1 MSSKAAAALVTGSS
15 SGIGLAIA
23 KGLAR
28 GGYNVVLTGLGDPQ
42 ELTAMAASMA
52 REHHI
57 ETIYLPANL
66 RDPAEIRALCSR
78 AQDRFGRIRVL
89 VNNAGVQHVAPV
101 HEFPEEQWDEIIA
114 VNLSSAFHTT
124 KALLPAMQAARDG
137 RIINIASAHGLVG
150 SAGKSAYV
158 ASKHGIIGL
167 TKVTALENARY
178 DITANAICPG
188 WVGTPLVAKQI
199 AERAARSGLAPQ
211 EEQLRLITEKQ
222 ALPHFTA
229 AEHIADF
236 VLFLCSPSAATITGA
251 ALSMDGGWVAG

>member
-1 MSSKAAAALVTGSS
+1 MSSTTAAALVTGSS
-15 SGIGLAIA
+15 SGIGLAVA
-23 KGLAR
+23 KTLAR
-28 GGYNVVLTGLGDPQ
+28 AGYNVVLTGLGDPQ
-42 ELTAMAASMA
+42 ALHGMAASIA

-57 ETIYLPANL
+57 DAIYVPANL
-66 RDPAEIRALCSR
+66 RDPAQIRALCSQ
-78 AQDRFGRIRVL
+78 AQDRFGLISVL

-101 HEFPEEQWDEIIA
+101 HEFPDEQWDEIIA

-124 KALLPAMQAARDG
+124 KALLPAMRSARSG

-150 SAGKSAYV
+150 SVDKSAYV

-178 DITANAICPG
+178 GVTANAICPG
-188 WVGTPLVAKQI
+188 WVGTPLVAMQI
-199 AERAARSGLAPQ
+199 AERAARSGLGAE

-222 ALPHFTA
+222 AMPQFTA

-236 VLFLCSPSAATITGA
+236 VLFLCSPSAATLTGA
-251 ALSMDGGWVAG
+251 ALSMDGGWVAS

>member
-1 MSSKAAAALVTGSS
+1 MSSRAAAALVTGSS
-15 SGIGLAIA
+15 SGIGLSIA
-23 KGLAR
+23 RVLA
-28 GGYNVVLTGLGDPQ
+28 GSGYNVVLTGLGDPQ
-42 ELTAMAASMA
+42 ALTGIATAVA
-52 REHHI
+52 REYGVD
-57 ETIYLPANL
+57 TIYVPADL
-66 RDPAEIRALCSR
+66 RNAAEIRALCER
-78 AQDRFGRIRVL
+78 AQDRFGLISVL

-124 KALLPAMQAARDG
+124 KALLPAMQSARSG

-150 SAGKSAYV
+150 SVGKSAYV

-167 TKVTALENARY
+167 TKVTALENASY
-178 DITANAICPG
+178 GITANAICPG

-199 AERAARSGLAPQ
+199 AERAARSGRAAE
-211 EEQLRLITEKQ
+211 EEQMRLITEKQ
-222 ALPHFTA
+222 ALPQFTA

-251 ALSMDGGWVAG
+251 ALSMDGGWVAS

>member
-1 MSSKAAAALVTGSS
+1 MSPQAAALVTGSS

-23 KGLAR
+23 RTLAR
-28 GGYNVVLTGLGDPQ
+28 AGYNVVLTGLGDPQ
-42 ELTAMAASMA
+42 ALTEMAAA
-52 REHHI
+52 IGREHQV
-57 ETIYLPANL
+57 ETIYVPANL
-66 RDPAEIRALCSR
+66 RYPAEIRALCGR
-78 AQDRFGRIRVL
+78 AQERFGLISVL
-89 VNNAGVQHVAPV
+89 VNNAGVQHVAPI

-124 KALLPAMQAARDG
+124 KALLPAMQSAGSG

-178 DITANAICPG
+178 GVTANAICPG
-188 WVGTPLVAKQI
+188 WVGTPLVTKQI
-199 AERAARSGLAPQ
+199 AERAARSGLGTD
-211 EEQLRLITEKQ
+211 EEQMRLITEKQ
-222 ALPHFTA
+222 ALPQFTA
-229 AEHIADF
+229 AEHVADF

-251 ALSMDGGWVAG
+251 ALSIDGGWVAS